1 MQKSYDSKLMLI
13 IVYIYLFQFQF
24 YWKIVSHI
32 RKAIIQLK
40 IRKVMI

>member
-24 YWKIVSHI
+24 YWKIISHI
-32 RKAIIQLK
+32 RKAII
-40 IRKVMI
+40 